1 MRVNLFGLICW
12 RILLGFVTLFV
23 VSLII
28 FCAIELLPGDLA
40 QEILGQAA
48 TPETVAAFRQ
58 ELGLNL
64 PAWKRYLYWFSGAI
78 QGDFGTSLANGNAI
92 SSLIT
97 PRFLNT
103 LFLAA
108 TAAVISV
115 PLALILGILAAL
127 YRDKWIDKLANVVT
141 LTSISSP
148 EFFIGYILILLLA
161 VMNPVFP
168 AISNIDPLMN
178 LGERILRTILPALT
192 LTMVVTAHM
201 MRMTRASII
210 NLLASPYIEMAH
222 LKGMRPFRV
231 VFIHALPNAWAP
243 IINVVALNLGYLVT
257 GVVVVETVFIYP
269 GVGKLLVDSVSKRD
283 VPVVQACCLVFA
295 ATYIILNL
303 IADVMSTITNPRL
316 RHPK

>member
-1 MRVNLFGLICW
+1 MNLFRLICW
-12 RILLGFVTLFV
+12 RFLLGLVTLFV

-28 FCAIELLPGDLA
+28 FWAIELLPGDLA
-40 QEILGQAA
+40 QEILGQSA
-48 TPETVAAFRQ
+48 TPETVATFRR
-58 ELGLNL
+58 ELGLDL
-64 PAWKRYLYWFSGAI
+64 PAWKRYLYWFLGAV
-78 QGDFGTSLANGNAI
+78 QGDFGTSLANGNDI
-92 SSLIT
+92 SSLIA

-108 TAAVISV
+108 TAALISV
-115 PLALILGILAAL
+115 PLALTLGVLAAL
-127 YRDKWIDKLANVVT
+127 YHDRWIDRLVNVLT
-141 LTSISSP
+141 LVSISSP

-168 AISNIDPLMN
+168 AISNIDPLMSF
-178 LGERILRTILPALT
+178 GERILRTILPALT

-210 NLLASPYIEMAH
+210 NLLSSPYIEMAR
-222 LKGMRPFRV
+222 LKGVRPFRV
-231 VFIHALPNAWAP
+231 ILAHALPNAWAP

-257 GVVVVETVFIYP
+257 GVVVVEAVFIYP

-303 IADVMSTITNPRL
+303 TADVMSTITNPRL